1 LRSPSIIDFARTHQ
15 LPRVGDK
22 SKRAPSGPGSQKP
35 RELILVAVPSLRTL
49 SHRCFVTEIPS
60 STYYSPCRVLI
71 HFVQTKLCNFPMAKG
86 TQQPDSRGRRR
97 FPLLGFHTSLLCDR
111 ATLLSQR
118 TTDPNYATTQYSTA
132 TSALIFR
139 ALLSPGRSRQLAQDP
154 YNRCRVMHL
163 YFLGPFTTDNGG
175 NGSHLFDIFG
185 PILHHELA
193 MWYHIPV
200 RIPSATYVY
209 PQSSPGEPESLE
221 RYQISL

>member
-1 LRSPSIIDFARTHQ
+1 MQLKARPTSFNIQ
-15 LPRVGDK
+15 
-22 SKRAPSGPGSQKP
+22 
-35 RELILVAVPSLRTL
+35 ELSLA
-49 SHRCFVTEIPS
+49 RC
-60 STYYSPCRVLI
+60 LI
-71 HFVQTKLCNFPMAKG
+71 HSQ
-86 TQQPDSRGRRR
+86 DSRGRRR